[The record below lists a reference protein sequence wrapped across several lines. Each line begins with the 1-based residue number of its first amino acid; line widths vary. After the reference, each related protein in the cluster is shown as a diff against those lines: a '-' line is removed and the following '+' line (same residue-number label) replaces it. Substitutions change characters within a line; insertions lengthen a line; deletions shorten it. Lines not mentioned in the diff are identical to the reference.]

1 MRAVF
6 SWLTICLFTHLLGC
20 GAPQEP
26 TLDAQSTLDASVS
39 VDDANGGIETDAN
52 APDARMSGEACTPGP
67 ALRVLFVGNSQVQ
80 FWALPHIVASLAASA
95 DASCPRITV
104 GGVAVGGASL
114 RDLWDTGRLEPA
126 IRSGDYD
133 VVVIAESIDLT
144 FLAPDPFPALF
155 NEYAR
160 RIVSTAREVGVTPI
174 LFATP
179 NVDGADRLATFRGM
193 ADPQLAL
200 GRELNVVVATGGLAW
215 LRAWETYPALDLHHT
230 DRGHPNFV
238 GSYLS
243 ALVIYAAILDAR
255 PVRLTNAPAT
265 DCTDGPC
272 TPITPEFAVELQQ
285 IAWDEYLANG
295 RR

>member
-1 MRAVF
+1 MH
-6 SWLTICLFTHLLGC
+6 LFGC
-20 GAPQEP
+20 GAPRDQP
-26 TLDAQSTLDASVS
+26 TLDAHVGDPS
-39 VDDANGGIETDAN
+39 VDARAEAHDVPL
-52 APDARMSGEACTPGP
+52 PDAHVAREACTPGP
-67 ALRVLFVGNSQVQ
+67 TRRVLFVGNSQIQ
-80 FWALPHIVASLAASA
+80 FWALPRIVASLAESA
-95 DASCPRITV
+95 GPQCPRITV
-104 GGVAVGGASL
+104 SEVALGGANL
-114 RDLWDTGRLEPA
+114 ADLWNAGRLEPA

-144 FLAPDPFPALF
+144 FLAPDPFPARF
-155 NEYAR
+155 ETYAR
-160 RIVSTAREVGVTPI
+160 RIIATAREAGVTPI
-174 LFATP
+174 LYASP
-179 NVDGADRLATFRGM
+179 NVDGVDRVRTFRGM

-215 LRAWETYPALDLHHT
+215 LRVWEANPALDLHHT

-243 ALVIYAAILDAR
+243 ALVLYAAILDAR
-255 PVRLTNAPAT
+255 PVGLTNAPRT

-272 TPITPEFAVELQQ
+272 TPITPEFAAELQG